1 MVQFVVV
8 LAQVE
13 NDISGSTSSTKIIGE
28 CMCNNE
34 LNSCQI
40 G

>member
-1 MVQFVVV
+1 MMQFVVV

-28 CMCNNE
+28 CMNNE
-34 LNSCQI
+34 LNSCQR